1 MLNHILPDGRN
12 GSAEIPADDFKLVQ
26 KCMRRLHGVK
36 DVTLKLITSTNAAIV
51 VKGYVFLSS
60 SKINLKILPPREKI
74 SYIYFSIYHMT
85 EYLTNLIPF

>member
-1 MLNHILPDGRN
+1 MLNHVLPDGRN

-60 SKINLKILPPREKI
+60 SKINLKILPPREKYRI
-74 SYIYFSIYHMT
+74 FFSIYHMT